1 MCTPSSRHTP
11 LANRVTIRLVN
22 FADLHM
28 HTYFSD
34 GRASPQELLERAAQ
48 LGLKTIAI
56 TDHETTQGS
65 RQGQT
70 IAGQYGVELIPA
82 IEMTC
87 YWDGYTG
94 HGGGPDIDILGYFLE
109 LETDTWRATEQKLF
123 EGIVVRADATC
134 SALQRHGYSIRT
146 EDVLETNPTFPGL
159 LLIVR
164 TFQRLNFQGTSQ
176 DASSLIESAY
186 YSSSQSPL
194 SIEEG
199 IQLVHDA
206 GGVAVLAHPSII
218 NRASDSEPLT
228 ERGVM
233 DLVAMGLD
241 GIEVFHHRLRERQ
254 RRHFAMLAKMF
265 RLPISGGSDEHGGG
279 GELRRFGTEP
289 ITQEIVEALR
299 AKRRKV
305 KS

>member
-1 MCTPSSRHTP
+1 
-11 LANRVTIRLVN
+11 
-22 FADLHM
+22 M

-34 GRASPQELLERAAQ
+34 GRASPQELLERARQ

-65 RQGQT
+65 RQGQA
-70 IAGQYGVELIPA
+70 IAAQYGVELIPA
-82 IEMTC
+82 IEITC

-94 HGGGPDIDILGYFLE
+94 HGGGPDIDLLGYFLE
-109 LETDTWRATEQKLF
+109 LDTESWQKTEVRLF
-123 EGIVVRADATC
+123 EGMVARAEATC
-134 SALQRHGYSIRT
+134 RALQKHGYPLRV
-146 EDVLETNPTFPGL
+146 EDVLETNPTYPGL
-159 LLIVR
+159 LPMVR
-164 TFQRLNFQGTSQ
+164 TLQRMNLITPSQ
-176 DASSLIESAY
+176 DVVSVVESVY
-186 YSSSQSPL
+186 YSTSQSPL

-199 IQLVHDA
+199 IQLLHDA
-206 GGVAVLAHPSII
+206 GGVVVLAHPSII
-218 NRASDSEPLT
+218 HRASDGEPLT

-265 RLPISGGSDEHGGG
+265 RLPISGGSDEHGGS
-279 GELRRFGTEP
+279 GELRRFGSEP
-289 ITQEIVEALR
+289 ITQEIVESLR

-305 KS
+305 KG

>member
-1 MCTPSSRHTP
+1 
-11 LANRVTIRLVN
+11 VN

-70 IAGQYGVELIPA
+70 LAPQYGIELIPA
-82 IEMTC
+82 IEITC

-94 HGGGPDIDILGYFLE
+94 HGGGPDVDLLGYFLE
-109 LETDTWRATEQKLF
+109 LDTESWQKTEVRLF
-123 EGIVVRADATC
+123 EGVVARADATC
-134 SALQRHGYSIRT
+134 QALQKNGYGIRV
-146 EDVLETNPTFPGL
+146 EDVLETNPTYPGFL
-159 LLIVR
+159 PIVR
-164 TFQRLNFQGTSQ
+164 TLQRMNLLAPSQ
-176 DASSLIESAY
+176 DAASVVESVY
-186 YSSSQSPL
+186 YSVGQSSF

-199 IQLVHDA
+199 IQLLHDA
-206 GGVAVLAHPSII
+206 GGVVVLAHPSII
-218 NRASDSEPLT
+218 HRASDGEPLT

-241 GIEVFHHRLRERQ
+241 GIEVFHYRLRERQ

-265 RLPISGGSDEHGGG
+265 RLPISGGSDEHGGN
-279 GELRRFGTEP
+279 GELRRFGSEP
-289 ITQEIVEALR
+289 ISQEIVEGLR
-299 AKRRKV
+299 AKRREV
-305 KS
+305 K

>member
-1 MCTPSSRHTP
+1 
-11 LANRVTIRLVN
+11 
-22 FADLHM
+22 M

-34 GRASPQELLERAAQ
+34 GRASPQELLEKAAQ

-65 RQGQT
+65 RQGQSL
-70 IAGQYGVELIPA
+70 APRYGIELIPA
-82 IEMTC
+82 IEITC

-94 HGGGPDIDILGYFLE
+94 HGGGPDIDILGYFLD
-109 LETDTWRATEQKLF
+109 LETEDWQKTEVRLF
-123 EGIVVRADATC
+123 EGVVARAEAAC
-134 SALQRHGYSIRT
+134 KALQKRGFNIRL

-159 LLIVR
+159 LPIVR
-164 TFQRLNFQGTSQ
+164 TMQRMNLLAPGTPF
-176 DASSLIESAY
+176 DENIY

-199 IQLVHDA
+199 IQLIHSA

-218 NRASDSEPLT
+218 HRSSDGEPLA

-241 GIEVFHHRLRERQ
+241 GIEVFHHRLRDRQ

-265 RLPISGGSDEHGGG
+265 RLPISGGSDEHGGNG
-279 GELRRFGTEP
+279 DLRRFGSEP
-289 ITQEIVEALR
+289 ITKEIVEGLR

-305 KS
+305 K

>member
-1 MCTPSSRHTP
+1 
-11 LANRVTIRLVN
+11 
-22 FADLHM
+22 M

-65 RQGQT
+65 RLGQT
-70 IAGQYGVELIPA
+70 MAAQYGVELIPA
-82 IEMTC
+82 IEITC

-109 LETDTWRATEQKLF
+109 LETDAWQATEQRLF
-123 EGIVVRADATC
+123 EGIVARADATC
-134 SALQRHGYSIRT
+134 QALKRHGYNIRV
-146 EDVLETNPTFPGL
+146 EDVLETNPTYPGFL
-159 LLIVR
+159 PMVR
-164 TFQRLNFQGTSQ
+164 TLNRINLVSPSQ
-176 DASSLIESAY
+176 DASSVIENVY

-241 GIEVFHHRLRERQ
+241 GIEVYHHRLRDRQ

-265 RLPISGGSDEHGGG
+265 RLPISGGSDEHGGN
-279 GELRRFGTEP
+279 GELRRFGSEP
-289 ITQEIVEALR
+289 ITQEIVEGLR

>member
-1 MCTPSSRHTP
+1 
-11 LANRVTIRLVN
+11 VN

-34 GRASPQELLERAAQ
+34 GRASPQELLERARQ

-65 RQGQT
+65 RQGQA
-70 IAGQYGVELIPA
+70 IAPQYGVELIPA
-82 IEMTC
+82 IEITC

-94 HGGGPDIDILGYFLE
+94 HGGGPDIDLLGYFLE
-109 LETDTWRATEQKLF
+109 LDSETWQKTEVRLF
-123 EGIVVRADATC
+123 EGVVARAEATC
-134 SALQRHGYSIRT
+134 QALQRHGYRLRV
-146 EDVLETNPTFPGL
+146 EDVLETNPTYPGL
-159 LLIVR
+159 LPIVR
-164 TFQRLNFQGTSQ
+164 TLQRMNLVAPSRDVVSVVENV
-176 DASSLIESAY
+176 Y
-186 YSSSQSPL
+186 YSASQSPL

-199 IQLVHDA
+199 LQLLHDV
-206 GGVAVLAHPSII
+206 GGVVVLAHPSII
-218 NRASDSEPLT
+218 HRASDGEPLT

-265 RLPISGGSDEHGGG
+265 RLPISGGSDEHGGN
-279 GELRRFGTEP
+279 GELRRLGSEP
-289 ITQEIVEALR
+289 ISQEMVETLR

-305 KS
+305 KG

>member
-1 MCTPSSRHTP
+1 
-11 LANRVTIRLVN
+11 
-22 FADLHM
+22 M

-70 IAGQYGVELIPA
+70 VASQYGVELIPA
-82 IEMTC
+82 IEITC
-87 YWDGYTG
+87 YWDNYTG

-109 LETDTWRATEQKLF
+109 LDTDSWQKTEVKLF
-123 EGIVVRADATC
+123 EGMVARADATC
-134 SALQRHGYSIRT
+134 HALQKHGYGIRV
-146 EDVLETNPTFPGL
+146 EDVLETNPTYPGFL
-159 LLIVR
+159 PIVR
-164 TFQRLNFQGTSQ
+164 TLNRMNLIAPSQ
-176 DASSLIESAY
+176 NASSIVESVY
-186 YSSSQSPL
+186 YSASQSPL

-218 NRASDSEPLT
+218 HRASDGEPLT

-241 GIEVFHHRLRERQ
+241 GIEVFHYRLRERQ

-265 RLPISGGSDEHGGG
+265 RLPISGGSDEHNGI
-279 GELRRFGTEP
+279 GEMRRFGSEP
-289 ITQEIVEALR
+289 ISEEMVEALR
-299 AKRRKV
+299 AKRRNV

>member
-1 MCTPSSRHTP
+1 
-11 LANRVTIRLVN
+11 VN

-34 GRASPQELLERAAQ
+34 GRASPQELLEKAAQ

-65 RQGQT
+65 RQGQVL
-70 IAGQYGVELIPA
+70 APQYGIELIPA
-82 IEMTC
+82 IEITC

-109 LETDTWRATEQKLF
+109 LDTDTWQKTEVKLF
-123 EGIVVRADATC
+123 EGMVARADATC
-134 SALQRHGYSIRT
+134 HALQRHGYNVRV
-146 EDVLETNPTFPGL
+146 EDVLETNPTYPGFL
-159 LLIVR
+159 PMVH
-164 TFQRLNFQGTSQ
+164 TLNRMNLVAPSQ
-176 DASSLIESAY
+176 DASSVLESVY
-186 YSSSQSPL
+186 YSASQSPL
-194 SIEEG
+194 SVEEG
-199 IQLVHDA
+199 IQLLHEA

-218 NRASDSEPLT
+218 HRSSDGEPLT

-241 GIEVFHHRLRERQ
+241 GIEVFHYRLRDRQ

-265 RLPISGGSDEHGGG
+265 RLPISGGSDEHGGK
-279 GELRRFGTEP
+279 GELRRFGSEP
-289 ITQEIVEALR
+289 ITQEMVEVLR

>member
-1 MCTPSSRHTP
+1 MNLLHASKH
-11 LANRVTIRLVN
+11 VTMRAVN

-34 GRASPQELLERAAQ
+34 GRASPQELLEQAAR

-65 RQGQT
+65 RLGQT
-70 IAGQYGVELIPA
+70 LAPQYGVELIPA
-82 IEMTC
+82 IEITC

-109 LETDTWRATEQKLF
+109 LDTESWRETEQRLF
-123 EGIVVRADATC
+123 EGIVARADATC
-134 SALQRHGYSIRT
+134 QALQKHGYRVRV
-146 EDVLETNPTFPGL
+146 EDVLETNPTYPGFL
-159 LLIVR
+159 PLVR
-164 TFQRLNFQGTSQ
+164 TLRRMNLLAQG
-176 DASSLIESAY
+176 ESFDEAIY
-186 YSSSQSPL
+186 YSSGQSPL

-199 IQLVHDA
+199 IQLIHDA

-241 GIEVFHHRLRERQ
+241 GIEVYHHRLRERQ

-265 RLPISGGSDEHGGG
+265 RLPISGGSDEHGGQ
-279 GELRRFGTEP
+279 GELRRFGSEP
-289 ITQEIVEALR
+289 ISQEIVEALR

-305 KS
+305 KI

>member
-1 MCTPSSRHTP
+1 MQP
-11 LANRVTIRLVN
+11 VN

-65 RQGQT
+65 RQGQM
-70 IAGQYGVELIPA
+70 IASHYGVELIPA
-82 IEMTC
+82 IEITC
-87 YWDGYTG
+87 YWEGYTG
-94 HGGGPDIDILGYFLE
+94 HGGGPDVDILGYFLE
-109 LETDTWRATEQKLF
+109 LDTPAWQATEQKLF
-123 EGIVVRADATC
+123 EGVVARADATC
-134 SALQRHGYSIRT
+134 QGLQKYGFSVRV
-146 EDVLETNPTFPGL
+146 EDVLETNPTYPGFL
-159 LLIVR
+159 PLVR
-164 TFQRLNFQGTSQ
+164 TLQRLGQLAPGTQ
-176 DASSLIESAY
+176 FNESIY
-186 YSSSQSPL
+186 YGVTPQSPL

-199 IQLVHDA
+199 IQLIHDA

-241 GIEVFHHRLRERQ
+241 GIEVFHHRLRDRQ

-265 RLPISGGSDEHGGG
+265 RLPISGGSDEHGGNG
-279 GELRRFGTEP
+279 DLRRFGSEP

-299 AKRRKV
+299 VKRRNV

>member
-1 MCTPSSRHTP
+1 
-11 LANRVTIRLVN
+11 VN

-34 GRASPQELLERAAQ
+34 GRASPQELLERASQ

-70 IAGQYGVELIPA
+70 IASQYGVELIPA
-82 IEMTC
+82 IEITC

-94 HGGGPDIDILGYFLE
+94 HGGGPDVDILGYFLE
-109 LETDTWRATEQKLF
+109 LDTPAWQATEQKLF
-123 EGIVVRADATC
+123 EGVVARADATC
-134 SALQRHGYSIRT
+134 QAFQKHGYNVRV
-146 EDVLETNPTFPGL
+146 EDVLETNPTYPGFL
-159 LLIVR
+159 PIVR
-164 TFQRLNFQGTSQ
+164 TMQRMGLLSPSERF
-176 DASSLIESAY
+176 DESLY
-186 YSSSQSPL
+186 YAAGQSPL

-241 GIEVFHHRLRERQ
+241 GIEVFHYRLGNRQ

-265 RLPISGGSDEHGGG
+265 RLPISGGSDEHSSGDD
-279 GELRRFGTEP
+279 LRRFGSEP

-299 AKRRKV
+299 AKRRNV
-305 KS
+305 KSL

>member
-1 MCTPSSRHTP
+1 
-11 LANRVTIRLVN
+11 
-22 FADLHM
+22 M

-70 IAGQYGVELIPA
+70 LAADYGVELIPA
-82 IEMTC
+82 IEITC
-87 YWDGYTG
+87 YWEGYTG

-109 LETDTWRATEQKLF
+109 LDTEAWQKTEVRLFQGVVARAE
-123 EGIVVRADATC
+123 ATC
-134 SALQRHGYSIRT
+134 HVLQKHGYPVRV
-146 EDVLETNPTFPGL
+146 EDVLETNPTYPGFL
-159 LLIVR
+159 PIVR
-164 TFQRLNFQGTSQ
+164 TLQRMNLLAPGKVFDEN
-176 DASSLIESAY
+176 LY
-186 YSSSQSPL
+186 YSASQSPL

-218 NRASDSEPLT
+218 HRASDGEPLT

-241 GIEVFHHRLRERQ
+241 GIEVFHHRLRDRQ

-265 RLPISGGSDEHGGG
+265 RLPISGGSDEHGGN
-279 GELRRFGTEP
+279 GELRRFGSEP
-289 ITQEIVEALR
+289 ITREIVEGLR
-299 AKRRKV
+299 AKRREV
-305 KS
+305 K